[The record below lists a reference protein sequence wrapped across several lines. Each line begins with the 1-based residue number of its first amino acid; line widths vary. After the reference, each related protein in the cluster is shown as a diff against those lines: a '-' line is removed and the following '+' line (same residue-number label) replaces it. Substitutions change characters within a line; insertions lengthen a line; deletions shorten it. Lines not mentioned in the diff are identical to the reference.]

1 MRVCAV
7 VPTYD
12 NPATVADVV
21 LTLREHVGD
30 VIIVD
35 DGGGQEARKVLAEL
49 ATLEKVTLVR
59 REQNGGKGAAVKT
72 GLEAATRLGATHAL
86 QVDADGQ
93 HDLGDVPRFV
103 EAMRAHPDALVL
115 GAPRFDSSAP
125 MGRRF
130 GRKLTLFWNRI
141 ETMGRVIDDPMC
153 GFRVYPVPAALRS
166 GTVGDAMDFDPE
178 IVVRMA
184 WAGMPVVNLETRVR
198 YLSPEQGGVSHF
210 RMLRDN
216 LLISW
221 MHTRMAL
228 RLLTLVWRRPW
239 PRRIELH
246 E

>member
-30 VIIVD
+30 VIVVD
-35 DGGGQEARKVLAEL
+35 DGGGSEARKVLAEL
-49 ATLEKVTLVR
+49 ATVDEVTLVR

-72 GLEAATRLGATHAL
+72 GLEAAARLGATHAL

-93 HDLGDVPRFV
+93 HDLNDVPRFV

-141 ETMGRVIDDPMC
+141 ETVRHVVDDPMC
-153 GFRVYPVPAALRS
+153 GFRVYPIDAALKS
-166 GTVGDAMDFDPE
+166 GTAGNAMDFDPE
-178 IVVRMA
+178 IVVRLA
-184 WAGMPVVNLETRVR
+184 WAGVPVINLETRVR
-198 YLSPEQGGVSHF
+198 YLSSEEGGISHF

-221 MHTRMAL
+221 MHTRMVL
-228 RLLTLVWRRPW
+228 RLLALVWFRPW
-239 PRRIELH
+239 PRRIELY